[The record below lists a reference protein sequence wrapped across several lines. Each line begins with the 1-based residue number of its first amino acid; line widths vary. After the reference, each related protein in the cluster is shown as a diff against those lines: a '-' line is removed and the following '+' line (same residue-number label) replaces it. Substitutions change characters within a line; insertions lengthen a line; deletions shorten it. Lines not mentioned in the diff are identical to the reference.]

1 MGGTSV
7 DRLPCHSQRKTDSKE
22 PSPSFLMIANDCYE
36 PMTHCQQTNIIS
48 QISMTTRHR
57 IILHE
62 FSWVLDGHWIERES
76 SNDVSARQSDCRYF
90 RIKPSKFKQPCDA
103 RVSWF
108 ELTNCIGSAG
118 SSSSSLRGKSVE
130 VVARF
135 GTGAHGQWEVWDKNL
150 MKFGTNRDANCK
162 CRE

>member
-1 MGGTSV
+1 MAHSTEKRIRQRSFTNPEFLEILVVVPIRAEEGGMGGTSV

-36 PMTHCQQTNIIS
+36 PMTHCQQTSIIS
-48 QISMTTRHR
+48 QISMTTCHR

-118 SSSSSLRGKSVE
+118 SCKLQPERE
-130 VVARF
+130 VR
-135 GTGAHGQWEVWDKNL
+135 
-150 MKFGTNRDANCK
+150 
-162 CRE
+162 